1 MTEERIAILVKLQLP
16 DGTEAAHVADFAADE
31 WRILEAFSNYA
42 AELSRTALVSTDP
55 GELRLSISASDAGV
69 ATEVAMPDADHYRTL
84 LHLMRPFV
92 LQKEPTHFG
101 KIVNILRSRI
111 DHPAFRAYFDRQ
123 KAIFA
128 GQRQQAMKLFS
139 NGTVINSTETLDLWL
154 NGFEYHRDA
163 NKRTQFEALQS
174 ETLPV
179 EVSLNLLAG
188 IVLDRVRA
196 VLDIGNAIYNV
207 RRNLAICPFPGD
219 EPNDAPSAPYSG
231 WIRFSGAVG
240 IGPEA

>member
-55 GELRLSISASDAGV
+55 GDLRLSISASDAGV
-69 ATEVAMPDADHYRTL
+69 TSEVAMPDPDYYRAL

-92 LQKEPTHFG
+92 LQREATHFG
-101 KIVNILRSRI
+101 KVVNILLLRL
-111 DHPAFRAYFDRQ
+111 DHPAFRTYLDRQ

-163 NKRTQFEALQS
+163 NKRTRFEALQS

-219 EPNDAPSAPYSG
+219 EPTARR
-231 WIRFSGAVG
+231 ITRQCSGAKPRV
-240 IGPEA
+240 

>member
-69 ATEVAMPDADHYRTL
+69 TSEVAMPDPDYYRAL

-92 LQKEPTHFG
+92 LQKEATHFG
-101 KIVNILRSRI
+101 KIINILLLRL
-111 DHPAFRAYFDRQ
+111 DHPAFRTYLDRQ

-139 NGTVINSTETLDLWL
+139 NGTVINSIETLDLWL

-163 NKRTQFEALQS
+163 DKRTQFEALQS
-174 ETLPV
+174 QTLPV

-196 VLDIGNAIYNV
+196 VLDIGNAIYNL
-207 RRNLAICPFPGD
+207 RRNVAISPFPGD
-219 EPNDAPSAPYSG
+219 E
-231 WIRFSGAVG
+231 IHRT
-240 IGPEA
+240 

>member
-1 MTEERIAILVKLQLP
+1 E
-16 DGTEAAHVADFAADE
+16 
-31 WRILEAFSNYA
+31 FSIYA

-55 GELRLSISASDAGV
+55 GELGLSISASDAGV
-69 ATEVAMPDADHYRTL
+69 TAEVGMPDPDHYRAL

-92 LQKEPTHFG
+92 LQREATHFG
-101 KIVNILRSRI
+101 KVVNILCSRL
-111 DHPAFRAYFDRQ
+111 DHPAFRTYLDRQ

-163 NKRTQFEALQS
+163 DKRTQFEALQS

-196 VLDIGNAIYNV
+196 VLDIGNAIYSM
-207 RRNLAICPFPGD
+207 RRNIAICPF
-219 EPNDAPSAPYSG
+219 
-231 WIRFSGAVG
+231 
-240 IGPEA
+240 